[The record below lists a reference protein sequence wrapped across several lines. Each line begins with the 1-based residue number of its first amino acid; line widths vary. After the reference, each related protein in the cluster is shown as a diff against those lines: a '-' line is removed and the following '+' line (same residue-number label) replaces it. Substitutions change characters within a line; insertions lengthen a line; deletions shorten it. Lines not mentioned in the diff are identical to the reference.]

1 MNSVDPTTSTY
12 PLDIQG
18 LRISLP
24 GTARPVLDG
33 VDLHIGAGETVALVG
48 ESGSGKTLT
57 SRSALNLLPPGATVQ
72 GVVRVGGQDV
82 LTMDADQLRAL
93 RTSTVAMIFQDP
105 RAALNPL
112 RRIGDFLIESV
123 TLTRS
128 MSRPDATARATE
140 LLQAVGLD
148 ASALPKYPGQVSG
161 GMLQRVVIAAALM
174 GDPAL
179 LLADEPTTALDVTT
193 QAEVIALLTELR
205 ERFGTGLLFVT
216 HDLDLA
222 AAISD
227 RVYVMYAGR
236 IAESG
241 PAQALFAQPRHP
253 YTAALLASTPRLE
266 APAGRLAAIDGQP
279 PDLRQELHGCPFA
292 ARCPWPRKSA
302 TSRPPSRCGHRACRT
317 TRPPVITPTASKGAP
332 SMPEHVLEAVGL
344 HRAYGAVRAVDDVS
358 FSLPEGGCLG
368 IVGESGS
375 GKTTT
380 ARIVVGLERADHGKV
395 RVRGQVR
402 GARSPGRAQRLAR
415 AREVQMVFQDP
426 YLSLDPRTTV
436 EDVLRETLCLHFPS
450 TDHDRSIRELL
461 DQVGLGTRAADARP
475 RQLSGGQ
482 RQRVAIARALA
493 VEPAVL
499 VLDEAVAALD
509 VSVQAQI
516 LNLLADIREETRIGY
531 LFITHDLGVVR
542 CVTDRVIVMRRGRVI
557 EAGPTAEVLAA
568 PQHPYTRLLLESVP
582 RPGWDPEAIAVACRA
597 L

>member
-1 MNSVDPTTSTY
+1 MNAVDPTTSTY
-12 PLDIQG
+12 TLDIQG

-33 VDLHIGAGETVALVG
+33 IDLHVGAGETVALVG

-57 SRSALNLLPPGATVQ
+57 SRSALNLLPPGATVE
-72 GVVRVGGQDV
+72 GAVRVGGQDV
-82 LTMDADQLRAL
+82 LTMNADQLRAL
-93 RTSTVAMIFQDP
+93 RTNTVAMIFQDP

-148 ASALPKYPGQVSG
+148 ASALHKYPGQVSG
-161 GMLQRVVIAAALM
+161 GMLQRVMIAAALM

-266 APAGRLAAIDGQP
+266 APAGRLATIDGQP

-292 ARCPWPRKSA
+292 ARCPLA
-302 TSRPPSRCGHRACRT
+302 TEICERQAPEPFQAPDLPNHQAAC
-317 TRPPVITPTASKGAP
+317 
-332 SMPEHVLEAVGL
+332 H
-344 HRAYGAVRAVDDVS
+344 H
-358 FSLPEGGCLG
+358 
-368 IVGESGS
+368 
-375 GKTTT
+375 
-380 ARIVVGLERADHGKV
+380 
-395 RVRGQVR
+395 
-402 GARSPGRAQRLAR
+402 
-415 AREVQMVFQDP
+415 
-426 YLSLDPRTTV
+426 
-436 EDVLRETLCLHFPS
+436 
-450 TDHDRSIRELL
+450 
-461 DQVGLGTRAADARP
+461 
-475 RQLSGGQ
+475 
-482 RQRVAIARALA
+482 
-493 VEPAVL
+493 
-499 VLDEAVAALD
+499 
-509 VSVQAQI
+509 
-516 LNLLADIREETRIGY
+516 
-531 LFITHDLGVVR
+531 
-542 CVTDRVIVMRRGRVI
+542 TDR
-557 EAGPTAEVLAA
+557 
-568 PQHPYTRLLLESVP
+568 LEGSP
-582 RPGWDPEAIAVACRA
+582 IDA
-597 L
+597 

>member
-1 MNSVDPTTSTY
+1 MNSVDPTTSTST
-12 PLDIQG
+12 LDIQG

-57 SRSALNLLPPGATVQ
+57 SRSALNLLPPGATVE
-72 GVVRVGGQDV
+72 GAVRVGGQDV
-82 LTMDADQLRAL
+82 LTMNADQLRAL
-93 RTSTVAMIFQDP
+93 RTNTVAMIFQDP

-128 MSRPDATARATE
+128 MSRPDATTRATE

-148 ASALPKYPGQVSG
+148 ASALHKYPGQVSG

-193 QAEVIALLTELR
+193 QAEVIALLAELR

-236 IAESG
+236 IVESG
-241 PAQALFAQPRHP
+241 PAQALFARPRHP

-292 ARCPWPRKSA
+292 ARCPLA
-302 TSRPPSRCGHRACRT
+302 TEVCGQQAPEPLQAPGLPNHQAAC
-317 TRPPVITPTASKGAP
+317 
-332 SMPEHVLEAVGL
+332 H
-344 HRAYGAVRAVDDVS
+344 H
-358 FSLPEGGCLG
+358 
-368 IVGESGS
+368 
-375 GKTTT
+375 
-380 ARIVVGLERADHGKV
+380 
-395 RVRGQVR
+395 
-402 GARSPGRAQRLAR
+402 
-415 AREVQMVFQDP
+415 
-426 YLSLDPRTTV
+426 
-436 EDVLRETLCLHFPS
+436 
-450 TDHDRSIRELL
+450 
-461 DQVGLGTRAADARP
+461 
-475 RQLSGGQ
+475 
-482 RQRVAIARALA
+482 
-493 VEPAVL
+493 
-499 VLDEAVAALD
+499 
-509 VSVQAQI
+509 
-516 LNLLADIREETRIGY
+516 
-531 LFITHDLGVVR
+531 
-542 CVTDRVIVMRRGRVI
+542 TDR
-557 EAGPTAEVLAA
+557 
-568 PQHPYTRLLLESVP
+568 LEGSPV
-582 RPGWDPEAIAVACRA
+582 DA
-597 L
+597 